1 MFTYPNIGVYM
12 PTPIDPQ
19 TARWLSALF
28 SEESEVALVPRLEA
42 ERKISRQAA
51 AAQVRRWVQAGFLQ
65 EVGNTRPKRHSLN
78 TLVHNEWKLKLAGF
92 DEHVA
97 WTTTIRPAIEAYASE
112 AALKIW
118 DYAATE
124 MLNNAKD
131 HSDGSSIRV
140 TIWITATDAALSITD
155 DGEGI
160 FRRIARLCELPDE
173 RFALLELAK
182 GKLTT
187 DPSRHSGEGIF
198 FTSRAVDHFQIQSGD
213 LTFDHRDQLMDVLVD
228 NEDSPVTGTR
238 VLMSLCHETERK
250 LRSVFDQFSSEDQEE
265 GLSRFDKT
273 IIPVRLAR
281 LGTESVVSRSQAQRL
296 LARVERF
303 RRVAFDFEGV
313 DSIGQGFADE
323 IFRVFKNQHPEVSIA
338 VLNANDDVTFMIKRV
353 RGQGT

>member
-1 MFTYPNIGVYM
+1 MFTYLCFGVYM
-12 PTPIDPQ
+12 STQIDPQ
-19 TARWLSALF
+19 TARWLSGLF
-28 SEESEVALVPRLEA
+28 SQEAEVALVPKLEE

-51 AAQVRRWVQAGFLQ
+51 AAQVRRWVKAGLVR
-65 EVGNTRPKRHSLN
+65 ELGNTRPKRHSIN
-78 TLVHNEWKLKLAGF
+78 TLFHTEWEFQLSGF

-97 WTTTIRPAIEAYASE
+97 WTTDVRPALEAYASE

-140 TIWITATDAALSITD
+140 ALWITATDAAVSITD

-160 FRRIARLCELPDE
+160 FRRISRLCELPDE

-213 LTFDHRDQLMDVLVD
+213 LIFDHRDQHMDILFD
-228 NEDSPVTGTR
+228 DEDSPIKGTR
-238 VLMSLCHETERK
+238 VVMALCHQTERK
-250 LRSVFDQFSSEDQEE
+250 LRSVFDAFSSEDQEE

-273 IIPVRLAR
+273 VIPVRLAR

-303 RRVAFDFEGV
+303 HRVIFDFEGV

-323 IFRVFKNQHPEVSIA
+323 IFRVFKNQHPEVSITI
-338 VLNANDDVTFMIKRV
+338 VNANDDVTFMIKRV
-353 RGQGT
+353 RAHGS